1 MPLDKTRVAEL
12 EAEIDDEQLS
22 NVRFGRSKFLRNAG
36 LALFGLSTGL
46 FATPPRQAAAAPPRG
61 CNGAPECRS
70 CRGARCR
77 RCRRKANNTCGGNHC
92 WRVRIGCRVFR
103 CCDWIN
109 VNGHLCIC
117 RGFVGNVC

>member
-1 MPLDKTRVAEL
+1 MPLDRTRVEEL

-22 NVRFGRSKFLRNAG
+22 NVRFGRSNFLRNAG

-46 FATPPRQAAAAPPRG
+46 FAMPREAAAAPPRG
-61 CNGAPECRS
+61 CSGAPECGS

-77 RCRRKANNTCGGNHC
+77 RCRRRANHTCGGNHC
-92 WRVRIGCRVFR
+92 WRIRLGCRIYR

-109 VNGHLCIC
+109 SNGHLCIC
-117 RGFVGNVC
+117 RGFIGNVC